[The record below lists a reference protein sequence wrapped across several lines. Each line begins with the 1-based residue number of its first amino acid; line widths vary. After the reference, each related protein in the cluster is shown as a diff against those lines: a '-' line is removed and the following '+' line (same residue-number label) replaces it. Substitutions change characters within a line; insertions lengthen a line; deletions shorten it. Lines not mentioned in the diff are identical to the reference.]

1 MEQVLASV
9 LKVKVAIKRRL
20 SSSYWT
26 ADHYTCDVRNDLVVI
41 FEVTFIRPVNKND
54 VVLRSKIAV
63 YCIAKINNNSFVA
76 LQTCIFYSEVDKGH
90 WSLAIHDAPLNY
102 STCNK
107 SND

>member
-1 MEQVLASV
+1 M

-54 VVLRSKIAV
+54 VVLRSKIAGILHYKNQQQQLRNV
-63 YCIAKINNNSFVA
+63 TNVHF
-76 LQTCIFYSEVDKGH
+76 LQQGR
-90 WSLAIHDAPLNY
+90 
-102 STCNK
+102 
-107 SND
+107 